1 MSVWLCLPSARP
13 DGGTI
18 HRWRAAGYR
27 IAVWRDPGAQMIEA
41 DILMHG
47 TYPGYY
53 AATTRLMRMV
63 FDADRQCNW
72 CVAAGDD
79 TWPAHEAPP
88 YVIESICPCVFG
100 GSTFGV
106 MQPIGDPWSDHMGK
120 IIERIAGSP
129 WIGREFFR
137 CMYGGTGPWWHEYT
151 HCFGD
156 EELQCVAKKL
166 GVFLQRAD
174 LTQYHENWARKRG
187 SIEDRP
193 AFLAEANSSA
203 HWVKYQS
210 IFLMRKAA
218 GFPGHEPIP

>member
-1 MSVWLCLPSARP
+1 
-13 DGGTI
+13 
-18 HRWRAAGYR
+18 
-27 IAVWRDPGAQMIEA
+27 
-41 DILMHG
+41 
-47 TYPGYY
+47 
-53 AATTRLMRMV
+53 
-63 FDADRQCNW
+63 
-72 CVAAGDD
+72 
-79 TWPAHEAPP
+79 
-88 YVIESICPCVFG
+88 
-100 GSTFGV
+100 
-106 MQPIGDPWSDHMGK
+106 MGK